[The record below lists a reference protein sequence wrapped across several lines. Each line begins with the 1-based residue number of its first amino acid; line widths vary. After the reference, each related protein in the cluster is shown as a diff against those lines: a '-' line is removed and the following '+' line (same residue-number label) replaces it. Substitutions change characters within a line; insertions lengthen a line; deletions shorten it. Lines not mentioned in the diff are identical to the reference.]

1 MVKIVTRNELHARLG
16 ANPALILLEALPE
29 KYYNDWH
36 LPDAGSS
43 QLPLSTTTT
52 VDLTQVKERFALRPQ
67 ALAQVDKVLER

>member
-1 MVKIVTRNELHARLG
+1 MT
-16 ANPALILLEALPE
+16 LLT
-29 KYYNDWH
+29 